1 MLVNWT
7 LFDVHILSC
16 YRLSLQFCRHA
27 NTQQAQEQANDID
40 WWVVPSNVSGYI
52 RSVFLIE
59 LLHHH
64 TGAPHRSTTLLP
76 FLYPP
81 LPLLPQLNNS
91 ISLRQMA
98 TLSHLDS
105 TGDPKMVD
113 VSGKTPTLRT
123 AVAEGHMNLTP
134 KALELITNPAL
145 NPKGAVLGTAK
156 LAAIMA
162 TKKTPELIPL
172 CHTLLLSSVHV
183 EFEVR
188 EEKLVVVRVSV
199 TSKGNTGV
207 EMEALT
213 GVSVALL
220 TVYDMTKSV
229 SHNHTITSIRLI
241 SKTGGKTDLQN
252 M

>member
-52 RSVFLIE
+52 RSVFLIG
-59 LLHHH
+59 LLHRL
-64 TGAPHRSTTLLP
+64 TGAPHCSTILLP
-76 FLYPP
+76 FLHPA
-81 LPLLPQLNNS
+81 LPLLPQLNDS

-172 CHTLLLSSVHV
+172 CHTLLLSSVQV

-199 TSKGNTGV
+199 TSRGNTGV